1 MDILEIKFYYSNSLI
16 RIVPIIAL
24 IIKVV
29 ESNGSGKI
37 HGNLIIAGNVCPFF
51 KRSLQL
57 FPETKRNDCFSV

>member
-37 HGNLIIAGNVCPFF
+37 HGNLIIA
-51 KRSLQL
+51 
-57 FPETKRNDCFSV
+57 